1 MIFSGCYCCW
11 IGEQRKYIWFPS

>member
-11 IGEQRKYIWFPS
+11 IGEQRKYLWFPS